1 MLCYY
6 LCFKQDVAFH
16 DISRKSCFVCT
27 KKVNFF
33 YHIKMANEGA
43 FLCHNKFDIFS
54 SCANILDYTFDY
66 CLRIMKLKKLNNSI
80 DVGIIYKVI
89 NNIGLTAQYSDI
101 S

>member
-6 LCFKQDVAFH
+6 LCFKKDVAFH

-27 KKVNFF
+27 KKINFF
-33 YHIKMANEGA
+33 YHIKMTNEGA

-66 CLRIMKLKKLNNSI
+66 LLSTIKLKTLYNIINL
-80 DVGIIYKVI
+80 GIMYIVIYK
-89 NNIGLTAQYSDI
+89 IGLTAQYSEI